1 MLMPASPSG
10 ARRGVTLV
18 EVLVTVAIVALL
30 VALAWAG
37 LGRVRRMAMT
47 VQNVNNLRNLALA
60 DIGYF
65 TEHRVFP
72 ELGTIV
78 PSSIRVERLRQIG
91 TFLGL
96 EVPEGPAIDWPVRAQ
111 QPVWINS
118 PFAVESDFALGLTVG
133 GGLYTGYVYVAGIE
147 DSQMVTSGIATI
159 VNPGHSAHRRN
170 ESRGVMWA
178 DVLGEFNTTE
188 DRRFE
193 TFRVKPSTPRYGD
206 FRFYRT
212 EFEGINRAWSDGSVD
227 WLDGAAVDL
236 GGPGSRDLRIQH
248 MLGNFYY

>member
-1 MLMPASPSG
+1 M
-10 ARRGVTLV
+10 V
-18 EVLVTVAIVALL
+18 EVLVSVAILVLL

-37 LGRVRRMAMT
+37 VGRVRRMALAA
-47 VQNVNNLRNLALA
+47 QNVNNLRNLALA

-91 TFLGL
+91 TYLGL
-96 EVPEGPAIDWPVRAQ
+96 EVPDGPAIDWPTRAQ
-111 QPVWINS
+111 QPAWINS
-118 PFAVESDFALGLTVG
+118 PFAVESSFALGLTVG
-133 GGLYTGYVYVAGIE
+133 GGLYTGYAYVAGIE
-147 DSQMVTSGIATI
+147 DSQMVTSGMAAI
-159 VNPGHSAHRRN
+159 VNPGHSADRRN
-170 ESRGVMWA
+170 VSRGVMWV
-178 DVLGEFNTTE
+178 DVLGEFNTTDE
-188 DRRFE
+188 RRFE
-193 TFRVKPSTPRYGD
+193 TYRVKPSTPRYSD
-206 FRFYRT
+206 FRFFAR

-227 WLDGAAVDL
+227 WLDGSAVDL